1 MYNGRQLCAIIIF
14 LFFPQLPLGQCICN
28 RQFSVLGKTRYI
40 TLEMDFC
47 AVSQSSPAV
56 QTTVVLAQ
64 IFFTCVFLLEF
75 SYFFFVRHTF
85 LLKTRHRQNESLS
98 VVVGEGLEKKNNIKN
113 QYHECGHISTSLIL
127 EVAFFF

>member
-1 MYNGRQLCAIIIF
+1 MEDNSVQLLLLF

-56 QTTVVLAQ
+56 QTTVVIAQ
-64 IFFTCVFLLEF
+64 FFFNMCLPFGVFL
-75 SYFFFVRHTF
+75 FFVKHTF

-98 VVVGEGLEKKNNIKN
+98 VG
-113 QYHECGHISTSLIL
+113 
-127 EVAFFF
+127 